1 MHAHSMSDQQVL
13 ARISHNPQDGLA
25 ILIEKY
31 TGLLWHVVSR
41 YLQNPEDIKECVN
54 ETFARFYFQRDT
66 YDPRKS
72 SLSLYLAI
80 IARNLAVSRYR
91 KENRRYTME
100 CSAAEVSTIG
110 TSETSRIEDSQIAL
124 AEFRLDL
131 KKAAAQ
137 LRPDEAALIR
147 MKYYDGMT
155 TKEIAAT
162 LGLPYE
168 TVKKRQH
175 RSIKKLRRSL
185 LLSLILMAFL
195 LLSACT
201 YYVLR
206 HYDLIPSVWEML
218 THENETP
225 DHTTD
230 SNNSSPLVLSS
241 GSRFSNPEDQE
252 AASQNVPSQPEP
264 SAASYPEATL
274 PRPQEIPDGLPS
286 FWLNGYG
293 PVFTPDT
300 PTYSLTEA
308 VHFETAYVTGT
319 LEDAV
324 YADGN
329 LKISFFIQS
338 KEGSFTD
345 LASRYFPD
353 LSYLAVLP
361 DFQSICQGDVILTD
375 AVSAEKNHV
384 GSDYTWT
391 CRVFSGIEF
400 PSEGDSVELCL
411 ASTFSQESL
420 TQIPCELR
428 IPFTLSSS
436 SVQDTS
442 GLFYEIS
449 ENYSILAVPRRE
461 NGSLIVS
468 ICPYSADGVPAIL
481 PALIRGSYGSK
492 EEGTITLT
500 GTDGAVYQGACVRY
514 SPGDSTKDYYDWDFG
529 SVPPGDYTL
538 ELPYLYLSSHF
549 SKDFSI
555 PIDLSSCTWEDRSW
569 PVDGGSI
576 TVDSVTPIPLT
587 PGEPIPGTNQTAS
600 DCPGERAFK
609 ICLKCDADTDAMEIF
624 DLFLSQKSAPLPD
637 TSHFCGASS
646 SIGQVFLEE
655 DPQVIE
661 FLVRLDT
668 YTFDPAS
675 FQLTGSAPLSSGTN
689 VINYRW
695 NIRPSFSLTID

>member
-1 MHAHSMSDQQVL
+1 MHPHIMSDQQVL

-41 YLQNPEDIKECVN
+41 YLKNPEDIKECVN

-66 YDPRKS
+66 YDPEKS
-72 SLSLYLAI
+72 SLSLYLAA
-80 IARNLAVSRYR
+80 IARNLAISRYR
-91 KENRRYTME
+91 KEHRRHTVE
-100 CSAAEVSTIG
+100 CSAAAVSTMRA
-110 TSETSRIEDSQIAL
+110 SETSQPGDPQISL
-124 AEFRLDL
+124 AEVRMDL
-131 KKAAAQ
+131 EKAAAR

-168 TVKKRQH
+168 TVKKRQY

-185 LLSLILMAFL
+185 LISLILMAFL

-206 HYDLIPSVWEML
+206 HYDLIPSVWELL
-218 THENETP
+218 TDENETP
-225 DHTTD
+225 DHTTE
-230 SNNSSPLVLSS
+230 SKNPRPLVLSS
-241 GSRFSNPEDQE
+241 GSRFSNPEGPE
-252 AASQNVPSQPEP
+252 AASRDVPSQPES

-274 PRPQEIPDGLPS
+274 TRPQETPNGLPS

-293 PVFTPDT
+293 PVFSPDT
-300 PTYSLTEA
+300 QAYSLTEA
-308 VHFETAYVTGT
+308 VHFETPYVTGT

-329 LKISFFIQS
+329 LKISFLLKS
-338 KEGSFTD
+338 REGTFAD

-353 LSYLAVLP
+353 HSYLAVLP
-361 DFQSICQGDVILTD
+361 DFQNICQGDVILTD
-375 AVSAEKNHV
+375 VISAEKNHV
-384 GSDYTWT
+384 GPDYTWT
-391 CRVFSGIEF
+391 CLVFSGIEL
-400 PSEGDSVELCL
+400 PSEGKAVELCL
-411 ASTFSQESL
+411 ASTFSQEALSR
-420 TQIPCELR
+420 IPCELR
-428 IPFTLSSS
+428 IPFTLSPA

-481 PALIRGSYGSK
+481 PALIRGSYGSQ

-514 SPGDSTKDYYDWDFG
+514 SPGDATKDYYDWDFG
-529 SVPPGDYTL
+529 QVPPGDYTL
-538 ELPYLYLSSHF
+538 EIPYLYLSSHF

-587 PGEPIPGTNQTAS
+587 PGEPIPGTYLTAS
-600 DCPGERAFK
+600 SCPGERAYK
-609 ICLKCDADTDAMEIF
+609 ISLKCEADTDVMEIF
-624 DLFLSQKSAPLPD
+624 DLFLSQKCDLLPD
-637 TSHFCGASS
+637 TSHFCSVGS

-655 DPQVIE
+655 DPRFVE

-668 YTFDPAS
+668 FTYDPAS
-675 FQLTGSAPLSSGTN
+675 FQLTGSAPLSSRTN

-695 NIRPSFSLTID
+695 NIRPSFSLTAD